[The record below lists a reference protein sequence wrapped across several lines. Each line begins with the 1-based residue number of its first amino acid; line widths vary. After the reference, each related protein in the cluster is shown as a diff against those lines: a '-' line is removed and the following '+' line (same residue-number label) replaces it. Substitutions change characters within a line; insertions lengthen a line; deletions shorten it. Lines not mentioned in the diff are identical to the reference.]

1 VLNSEI
7 LKGKYTHEDINL
19 LGEESNGNN
28 ATLQSER
35 AINYRRDWNL
45 EEDQHHKEKH
55 GRLNHLYKL

>member
-19 LGEESNGNN
+19 LGEESKGNN

-45 EEDQHHKEKH
+45 EEDQPHKESTDV
-55 GRLNHLYKL
+55 